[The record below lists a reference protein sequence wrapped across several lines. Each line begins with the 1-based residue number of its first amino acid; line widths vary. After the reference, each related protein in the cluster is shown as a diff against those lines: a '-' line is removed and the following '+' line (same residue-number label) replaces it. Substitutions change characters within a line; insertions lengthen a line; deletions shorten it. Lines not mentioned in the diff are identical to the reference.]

1 MRTVLFTQNTFSLV
15 FSHIN
20 KGLVNLRHKDWVG
33 VRKVFYCFTYL
44 RFSLDT
50 CACRDITSS
59 MYFSLP
65 VLQCTYWSVTPMIP
79 NHSKS
84 LESLDIFHAKSYIN
98 NADCRKIK
106 QKSVLGVTYMYEK
119 LLHSCTSSHN
129 INQADMAIC
138 KYNVRY
144 SQKLTLL
151 CIIKAFKRY

>member
-20 KGLVNLRHKDWVG
+20 KGLVNLRHKDGVG

-106 QKSVLGVTYMYEK
+106 QKSVLGSHTCRKICFIPVQAHIIQTRQIWPFVNTMY
-119 LLHSCTSSHN
+119 
-129 INQADMAIC
+129 AIV
-138 KYNVRY
+138 KH
-144 SQKLTLL
+144 
-151 CIIKAFKRY
+151 